1 MWGAGAGGYMVVDR
15 VKTAGGESASL
26 SGAGDLGAS
35 PLVRR
40 DREPDP
46 QTRGQARVLERA
58 ALNDPRYTI
67 SNDERRRLIEL
78 LLDEA
83 ESANSARARIAAARC
98 IVAADGLN
106 AIRDRADKG
115 LPDDLQ
121 THTVLQF
128 RDAGAFSAALRELQR
143 HHRQPET
150 SRVIT
155 VDSGEAGEAVEPAGE
170 AGEAG
175 ETRE

>member
-1 MWGAGAGGYMVVDR
+1 VWGAGAGGYIVVDR
-15 VKTAGGESASL
+15 EKTAGGESASL

-67 SNDERRRLIEL
+67 SNDERRRLVEL
-78 LLDEA
+78 LLVEA
-83 ESANSARARIAAARC
+83 ESADSARARIAAARC
-98 IVAADGLN
+98 IVAADSLN
-106 AIRDRADKG
+106 CVRERADKG